1 MHKDARVEWKFARDA
16 RKIPWVETRHAREFS
31 FAVARLIS
39 SMFSPLAGAACCR
52 VQPKS
57 VYELY
62 SSLLHHIG
70 LRCVARDR
78 CSI

>member
-16 RKIPWVETRHAREFS
+16 RKIPWV
-31 FAVARLIS
+31 AVARLIS